1 MATNFAPVYAEGI
14 DVDKLP
20 SKCKESLLM
29 CCPGSDGGLFFPSS
43 EDEQLWSVPL
53 RAILYFIGMIWCF
66 LGVAIIAD
74 LFMAAIDQV
83 TAATKIVKNKDGKRS
98 VIKVWNPVVANLSL
112 MALGSSAPE
121 ILLNV
126 IEITTGKFMAG
137 DLGPS
142 TIVGSAA
149 FNLLVILGV
158 CVAAITEGTR
168 RIEEMKVYAI
178 TAVTSMF
185 AYIWLLIM
193 LMVWTPDRITVAEGV
208 ITFAMFW
215 VLLFAAYAAEK
226 DFFRAKKPVA
236 PEDEDYTGP
245 APTPNVTGAED
256 DVAVKNALKMTN
268 GMAGMDELDDDAKV
282 DLIQEAMRPVTA
294 ATHTRNAMAWLTGKR
309 PRPVFDAE
317 TGTISGMGG
326 GIMKNPDGTPMKN
339 PDGSPMKSASPKSR
353 GTPSPNR
360 MRTEANMALPVAK
373 VYFETEAVD
382 IMEDA
387 GSVTLVVRR
396 SGHMGDVVSI
406 DYKTA
411 DITATAGKDYEATEG
426 TLTFQA
432 DQREAK
438 FTITIIDDDRFEK
451 AESFRVTL
459 SEPSEGCELDTKGT
473 IAMVTILNDD
483 VVKNRASSV
492 LETRLNRDKMQA
504 GMADWKKQF
513 QDAIQPGA
521 EDDDPPG
528 VPQYIIHAITVIFKV
543 SFAFVPPVSFGGG
556 WPAFAVSLAFIAIM
570 TVVVGD
576 LAGLFGCVCGLDP
589 GITAITFVALG
600 TSMPD
605 LFASKAAA
613 TAEPSADACIGNV
626 TGSNCVNVFLG
637 LGLPWTIG
645 AIYWSAVEKGGTMQ
659 QEWAAKYGHLSA
671 VQDFLKTNPGEAY
684 FVVEAGGLG
693 FSVIIFTIFS
703 LVCLL
708 TLHLRRT
715 VYGGELGGPAPTR
728 NATAAFFTFLWVAY
742 VLVSSFKIEGI
753 I

>member
-1 MATNFAPVYAEGI
+1 
-14 DVDKLP
+14 
-20 SKCKESLLM
+20 M

-43 EDEQLWSVPL
+43 EGEQLWSVPL
-53 RAILYFIGMIWCF
+53 RAILYFIGMTWCF

-83 TAATKIVKNKDGKRS
+83 TSATKIVKTKDGKRS
-98 VIKVWNPVVANLSL
+98 VLKVWNPVVANLSL

-193 LMVWTPDRITVAEGV
+193 LMVWTPDRITVVEGV

-215 VLLFAAYAAEK
+215 VLLFAAYAAER

-236 PEDEDYTGP
+236 PEDEEYTG
-245 APTPNVTGAED
+245 APPPLVSADTAAAGEMD

-268 GMAGMDELDDDAKV
+268 GMAGMDDMDDGAKV
-282 DLIQEAMRPVTA
+282 DALMEAMRPVTA

-309 PRPVFDAE
+309 PRPTFDAE
-317 TGTISGMGG
+317 TGEIKGMGG
-326 GIMKNPDGTPMKN
+326 GIMKNPDGSPMKN
-339 PDGSPMKSASPKSR
+339 PDGSPMKQASPKSR

-373 VYFETEAVD
+373 VYFESEAVD

-387 GSVTLVVRR
+387 GEVTLVVRR
-396 SGHMGDVVSI
+396 SGHMADVVSI

-411 DITATAGKDYEATEG
+411 DISATAGKDYEATEG

-438 FTITIIDDDRFEK
+438 FTVKIIDDDRFEK

-513 QDAIQPGA
+513 QDAIQAGA
-521 EDDDPPG
+521 EDDTPPG
-528 VPQYIIHAITVIFKV
+528 VPQYIIHAITVVFKV
-543 SFAFVPPVSFGGG
+543 SFAFVPPVCFGGG
-556 WPAFAVSLAFIAIM
+556 WPAFVVSLSFIAIM
-570 TVVVGD
+570 TVIVGD

-645 AIYWSAVEKGGTMQ
+645 ALYWAYVEKDSEIQ
-659 QEWAAKYGHLSA
+659 KEWAAKYGHLSA
-671 VQDFLKTNPGEAY
+671 VQDFLKENPGEAY

-703 LVCLL
+703 LICLL
-708 TLHLRRT
+708 TLHLRRK
-715 VYGGELGGPAPTR
+715 VYGGELGGPQPMR
-728 NATAAFFTFLWVAY
+728 NVTFAFFVSLWVAY